1 MAMAYTP
8 GLKRKEMATVVKER
22 KLPIAGDVLLK
33 EGESVS
39 YDSKVAT
46 ASLPGRISVVN
57 AAAILNLEVI
67 SSAGEMPDKASIG
80 LAKFMLKKI
89 GDNVEKN
96 EVIARRRG
104 MFGLYQRECRSP
116 AQGTL
121 EYFSDVTGQVLIR
134 EPSLPLTIDAYI
146 PGTVTKVIPKEGVV
160 IETPA
165 AYIQGIFGIGGET
178 HGELRM
184 LAESP
189 EDVLASELITKECS
203 GKIIVGGSIVD
214 VSALKKSVEI
224 GARGII
230 IGGIR
235 DGDLSSFMG
244 YDIGVAITGEEKVG
258 LTLILMEGFGK
269 MRMAAKTFNLLKRYD
284 GRLACING
292 ATQIRAGVL
301 RPEIIIPFDKSI
313 DGEDDEK
320 LLLEGLKPGLP
331 VRIIGHPYFGALG
344 KVTSLPIDLQKVE
357 TESDVRVLE
366 VELEDG
372 RRVFVPRANVELIE
386 E

>member
-1 MAMAYTP
+1 M
-8 GLKRKEMATVVKER
+8 
-22 KLPIAGDVLLK
+22 
-33 EGESVS
+33 
-39 YDSKVAT
+39 
-46 ASLPGRISVVN
+46 
-57 AAAILNLEVI
+57 
-67 SSAGEMPDKASIG
+67 
-80 LAKFMLKKI
+80 
-89 GDNVEKN
+89 
-96 EVIARRRG
+96 
-104 MFGLYQRECRSP
+104 
-116 AQGTL
+116 
-121 EYFSDVTGQVLIR
+121 
-134 EPSLPLTIDAYI
+134 
-146 PGTVTKVIPKEGVV
+146 
-160 IETPA
+160 
-165 AYIQGIFGIGGET
+165 
-178 HGELRM
+178 
-184 LAESP
+184 
-189 EDVLASELITKECS
+189 
-203 GKIIVGGSIVD
+203 
-214 VSALKKSVEI
+214 
-224 GARGII
+224 GARGVI

-301 RPEIIIPFDKSI
+301 RPEIIVPFDKSI
-313 DGEDDEK
+313 DGKDEEK

-372 RRVFVPRANVELIE
+372 QRVFVPRANVELIE